1 MPFPAALSPK
11 QQEEAARLYRSGL
24 SAQQVADHFKVSLD
38 ASYYALRHLKVKR
51 RTAKET
57 NQIRFEAKPLSY
69 NLKEKLTKAEERLK
83 FAAMMLYWAEGYK
96 VGKNTIDFANSD
108 PQMALIFKCFLS
120 RICRVDEKRIRGHIY
135 CYEGQDVKEVTRY
148 WSRLLLIP
156 EKQFTKPY
164 VKKATALGPRGPRML
179 HGLVH
184 IVYCDKKLLRQILK
198 WIEEY
203 CQECVGTQVVYEGR
217 L

>member
-1 MPFPAALSPK
+1 MPFPAALSPE
-11 QQEEAARLYRSGL
+11 QQKEVARLYRGGL

-51 RTAKET
+51 RTAQET

-69 NLKEKLTKAEERLK
+69 NIKAKLSDIEERIK
-83 FAAMMLYWAEGYK
+83 FAAIMLYWAEGYK

-108 PQMALIFKCFLS
+108 PKMALIFKRFLS
-120 RICRVDEKRIRGHIY
+120 EVCRVDEKRIRGHIY
-135 CYEGQDVKEVTRY
+135 CYEGQDIKEITRY

-164 VKKATALGPRGPRML
+164 IKKAALPGPRGPRMV

-184 IVYCDKKLLRQILK
+184 IVYCDTKLLRQILQ

-203 CQECVGTQVVYEGR
+203 NQDLTK
-217 L
+217 

>member
-1 MPFPAALSPK
+1 MPFPAALSPE
-11 QQEEAARLYRSGL
+11 QQKEAARLYRSGL
-24 SAQQVADHFKVSLD
+24 SAQQVADHFKVSLN

-51 RTAKET
+51 RTAQET
-57 NQIRFEAKPLSY
+57 NSIRFEAKPFSY
-69 NLKEKLTKAEERLK
+69 NLKSKLTAREKQLK
-83 FAAMMLYWAEGYK
+83 SAAIMLYWAEGYK

-108 PQMALIFKCFLS
+108 PQMALIFKRFLS
-120 RICRVDEKRIRGHIY
+120 NICRVDEKRVRGHIY
-135 CYEGQDVKEVTRY
+135 CYEGQDVKELTRY
-148 WSRLLLIP
+148 WSRLLSIP
-156 EKQFTKPY
+156 EKQFIKPY
-164 VKKATALGPRGPRML
+164 IKKAVTPGPRGPRMV

-184 IVYCDKKLLRQILK
+184 IVYCDTKLLRQILK